1 MVFLHAG
8 SDAGNRH
15 LVFLKGDRMFSMIQI
30 IAAEKGEPTDFVILN
45 FIAALVV
52 FTIAMLVSAKLIWP
66 KITGALDARDA
77 KIRSEIEAAEKS
89 RANADQA
96 LKDYQTSLAEAR
108 AEAAKMIEQTK
119 AEQVRLAADLK
130 AKSEAELNRMRDTA
144 RKNIE
149 AAKRAAIAE
158 LYRES
163 AQIAVKI
170 AEKILERE
178 VNAADHARLI
188 DETLAEV
195 SSEYAGASA

>member
-1 MVFLHAG
+1 MT
-8 SDAGNRH
+8 
-15 LVFLKGDRMFSMIQI
+15 SMIQI
-30 IAAEKGEPTDFVILN
+30 IAAEGQPTEFGYLN
-45 FIAALVV
+45 FIVALVV
-52 FTIAMLVSAKLIWP
+52 FVAAVVISNRLIWP
-66 KITGALDARDA
+66 KIVGALDARDA

-89 RANADQA
+89 RANADKA
-96 LKDYQTSLAEAR
+96 LEDYQASLAEAR
-108 AEAAKMIEQTK
+108 AEAAELIEQTK

-130 AKSEAELNRMRDTA
+130 AQSEAELNQMRDSA

-149 AAKRAAIAE
+149 AAKRAAIAD

-163 AQIAVKI
+163 AQMAVKI

-195 SSEYAGASA
+195 TAEYAGASA

>member
-1 MVFLHAG
+1 MTWMV
-8 SDAGNRH
+8 H
-15 LVFLKGDRMFSMIQI
+15 L
-30 IAAEKGEPTDFVILN
+30 IAAEKASDPLLANVPN
-45 FIAALVV
+45 FIVAILAFVTALVV
-52 FTIAMLVSAKLIWP
+52 SKLFIWP
-66 KITGALDARDA
+66 KITGGLDARDA

-89 RANADQA
+89 RANADKA
-96 LKDYQTSLAEAR
+96 LKDYEASLAEAR

-130 AKSEAELNRMRDTA
+130 AKSEAELNQLRDTA
-144 RKNIE
+144 RRNIE

-163 AQIAVKI
+163 AQLAVKI

-195 SSEYAGASA
+195 TSEYAGASA

>member
-1 MVFLHAG
+1 MT
-8 SDAGNRH
+8 
-15 LVFLKGDRMFSMIQI
+15 SMIHI
-30 IAAEKGEPTDFVILN
+30 IAAATESSPTDINVLNFITAILV

-52 FTIAMLVSAKLIWP
+52 SGKFIWP
-66 KITGALDARDA
+66 RITGALDARDQ

-89 RANADQA
+89 RANADKA
-96 LKDYQTSLAEAR
+96 LKDYEASLAEAR

-119 AEQVRLAADLK
+119 ADQVRLAADLK
-130 AKSEAELNRMRDTA
+130 AQSEAELNQMRDTA

-163 AQIAVKI
+163 AQIAVRI
-170 AEKILERE
+170 AERILERE
-178 VNAADHARLI
+178 VNAADHSRLI

>member
-1 MVFLHAG
+1 MTSIVSL
-8 SDAGNRH
+8 
-15 LVFLKGDRMFSMIQI
+15 L
-30 IAAEKGEPTDFVILN
+30 AAPGTEPTLFNVPN
-45 FIAALVV
+45 FIAALLV
-52 FTIAMLVSAKLIWP
+52 FVAALVISNKMIWP

-89 RANADQA
+89 RANADKA
-96 LKDYQTSLAEAR
+96 LKDYESSLAEAR

-130 AKSEAELNRMRDTA
+130 AKSEAELNQMRDSA

-149 AAKRAAIAE
+149 AAKRAAIAD

-195 SSEYAGASA
+195 TSEYAGASA

>member
-1 MVFLHAG
+1 MTWMVH
-8 SDAGNRH
+8 
-15 LVFLKGDRMFSMIQI
+15 I
-30 IAAEKGEPTDFVILN
+30 IAAEKASDPLLANLPN
-45 FIAALVV
+45 FIVAILAFVTAL
-52 FTIAMLVSAKLIWP
+52 LVSRVLIWP
-66 KITGALDARDA
+66 KITGGLDARDA

-89 RANADQA
+89 RANADKA
-96 LKDYQTSLAEAR
+96 LKDYESSLAEAR

-130 AKSEAELNRMRDTA
+130 AKSEAELNQMRDSA

-149 AAKRAAIAE
+149 AAKRAAIAD

-195 SSEYAGASA
+195 TSEYAGASA

>member
-1 MVFLHAG
+1 MI
-8 SDAGNRH
+8 
-15 LVFLKGDRMFSMIQI
+15 SMIHI
-30 IAAEKGEPTDFVILN
+30 IAAGYTEPTLFNVLN
-45 FIAALVV
+45 FIAAIIV
-52 FTIAMLVSAKLIWP
+52 FLGAMAISAKLIWP
-66 KITGALDARDA
+66 KVTGGLDARDQ

-89 RANADQA
+89 RANADRA
-96 LKDYQTSLAEAR
+96 LKDYEASLAEAR
-108 AEAAKMIEQTK
+108 AEAARMIEQTK

-130 AKSEAELNRMRDTA
+130 ARSEAELNQMRDAA

-178 VNAADHARLI
+178 VSAADNARLI

-195 SSEYAGASA
+195 TADYAGASA

>member
-1 MVFLHAG
+1 
-8 SDAGNRH
+8 
-15 LVFLKGDRMFSMIQI
+15 MFSMIQI
-30 IAAEKGEPTDFVILN
+30 IAAEKGEPTDFIFLN
-45 FIAALVV
+45 FIAALIV
-52 FTIAMLVSAKLIWP
+52 FGLAIFISGKFIWP

-89 RANADQA
+89 RANADKA
-96 LKDYQTSLAEAR
+96 LEDYKSSLAEAR

-119 AEQVRLAADLK
+119 AEQVRLAAELK
-130 AKSEAELNRMRDTA
+130 SQSEAELNQMRDAA
-144 RKNIE
+144 RRNIE
-149 AAKRAAIAE
+149 AAKRAAIAD

-163 AQIAVKI
+163 AQMAVKI

-195 SSEYAGASA
+195 TTEYAGASA